1 MGDFLYICVME
12 NNVLYIHTR
21 KSDGI
26 IFYVGIGV
34 PERPYDN
41 NHRNRAWKY
50 CVKKHGHNVHVLCEN
65 LSWERACE
73 LEVFMIAFYGRKDK
87 KQGRLLNLTDGG
99 EGTKGAIRSE
109 DHKKKISMAN
119 TGKIVGEETR
129 KKISKLHKGK
139 VMSPESRKKMRDAQ
153 LGDKN
158 PFYGKTHKRE
168 SLVKQC
174 KLTDDQVLEIRRT
187 YKPRDEKYG
196 QKPMADKYG
205 VAGVTISRI
214 VRGLAWAHLS

>member
-21 KSDGI
+21 KTDGV

-34 PERPYDN
+34 PDRPYDN
-41 NHRNRAWKY
+41 HHRNRAWKY

-73 LEVFMIAFYGRKDK
+73 LEILMIAFYGRKDK

-109 DHKKKISMAN
+109 DHKKKISMAQ
-119 TGKIVGEETR
+119 TGRYVGEETR
-129 KKISKLHKGK
+129 QKMSKLHKGK
-139 VMSPESRKKMRDAQ
+139 IMSIESRQKMSDS
-153 LGDKN
+153 LTGNKN

-174 KLTDDQVLEIRRT
+174 KLTDDQVLEIRKT
-187 YKPRDEKYG
+187 YKPGDKLFG
-196 QKPMADKYG
+196 QKPMAKKYG

-214 VRGLAWAHLS
+214 VRRLAWSHLS